1 MDIHGYTVYIRMPL
15 SCFAVSSSGLLL
27 ASPVEPQALR
37 LAAFFERM
45 ASYASLLLACC
56 VGMASMHL
64 VFVAQGSP
72 GSSAPQTP
80 SQVSS
85 AQLPGAP
92 DMEENG
98 MAQTALR
105 FGSGLMLGLVLLAFG
120 QPTFADVEDVVI
132 PVPQPRLAGC
142 GWL

>member
-1 MDIHGYTVYIRMPL
+1 MWKYGFLGHFSKHLIPLGLFGLRVSRQRL
-15 SCFAVSSSGLLL
+15 SCAT
-27 ASPVEPQALR
+27 
-37 LAAFFERM
+37 FFERM

-56 VGMASMHL
+56 LGMASMHL

-92 DMEENG
+92 DMEDNG
-98 MAQTALR
+98 MAQAALR

-142 GWL
+142 G